1 MAPPG
6 TRGAEA
12 VAVIHATI
20 AGRYVAERSV
30 EREKGK
36 GATKGFWGRSIEPTT
51 GSDERVLSVLLLVVV
66 LLMWGGKG
74 DGGCWSCG

>member
-30 EREKGK
+30 EREKEGK
-36 GATKGFWGRSIEPTT
+36 RATKGFWGRSIEPTT
-51 GSDERVLSVLLLVVV
+51 GSDEGVASVLLLLVVV
-66 LLMWGGKG
+66 LLM
-74 DGGCWSCG
+74 